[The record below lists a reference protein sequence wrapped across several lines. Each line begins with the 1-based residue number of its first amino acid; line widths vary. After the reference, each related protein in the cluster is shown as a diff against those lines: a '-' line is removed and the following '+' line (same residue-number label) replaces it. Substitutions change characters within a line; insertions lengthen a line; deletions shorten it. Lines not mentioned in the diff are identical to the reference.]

1 MKVTIAEIAEKAGVS
16 KMTVSRVL
24 SGKGQVAPET
34 RKKIADIAESLNYQP
49 NLMARSLAS
58 KYSMIIGVI
67 IPKIEHLLLDNY
79 MAQILTG
86 VTDIALQ
93 NDYRI
98 LLCPVEPGSGDGSD
112 YVNIARSKLVDGLI
126 LLKTKIRDPNID
138 VLADSG
144 FPFILINHKRYGKNV
159 NFVDS
164 QNLQGA
170 RLAVKYLYDKGHRDI
185 AFISGN
191 TDESNGRDR
200 LNGFKDAMKEYGLVI
215 RKDWILEGNFNKETA
230 RHISMSLFN
239 NKKYPSAIFCA
250 DDYMAIGV
258 METAQELGLKIPE
271 QTAIVG
277 FDDIEP
283 ASYVHPALTTIRQP
297 VYELGKTA
305 ARILLNIIKKEQKLP
320 VHKLLNVELIE
331 RESA

>member
-34 RKKIADIAESLNYQP
+34 RKKIVTIAASLNYQP
-49 NLMARSLAS
+49 NLVARSLAS

-67 IPKIEHLLLDNY
+67 IPGIEHLLLDNY

-86 VTDIALQ
+86 VTDVALQ
-93 NDYRI
+93 NNYRT
-98 LLCPVEPGSGDGSD
+98 LLCPVDAGSDDGSD

-144 FPFILINHKRYGKNV
+144 FPFILINHKRYSKNV

-164 QNLQGA
+164 RNIQGA
-170 RLAVKYLYDKGHRDI
+170 RLAVRHLYEKGHRDI

-191 TDESNGRDR
+191 TDETNGRDR
-200 LNGFKDAMKEYGLVI
+200 LRGFRDAMKELQLEI
-215 RKDWILEGNFNKETA
+215 HEDWILEGNFNKETA
-230 RHISMSLFN
+230 RQISKQLF
-239 NKKYPSAIFCA
+239 KGRHKPSAVFCA

-258 METAQELGLKIPE
+258 METVKACGLKIPE
-271 QTAIVG
+271 QAAIVG
-277 FDDIEP
+277 FDDIEL

-297 VYELGKTA
+297 IYELGKTA
-305 ARILLNIIKKEQKLP
+305 ARTLLNIIQEKQTLP
-320 VHKLLNVELIE
+320 VHKLLPAGLIA
-331 RESA
+331 RETT